1 MNRREFLN
9 ERYQRSKNKRKVAVR
24 ESIEEEVVD
33 TELLRVIR
41 NKVKKVGYS
50 LEFERNGYVLLDQFG
65 YLSKKGSLMQIDDY
79 CVLNDIYMQED
90 RASSLNQIL
99 LERVLQKELES

>member
-1 MNRREFLN
+1 MN

-65 YLSKKGSLMQIDDY
+65 YLSTKGSLMQIDDY